1 MIENYFKVAWRNLIQ
16 KKSYSLLNLGALAI
30 GMACSILILL
40 WVQNELSYDEFHENS
55 DHMYRLTSDAG
66 GGFHAAVSPAGMR
79 DGLPDNMPE
88 IKAVVRLFQPESGTT
103 LLNVGNKRFEEK
115 RVFYTDPD
123 FLEMFSFPLLKGN
136 SKTALSQ
143 PDGILITETTAR
155 KYFGDQDAVGQ
166 IIRLNNSERFTVT
179 GVLADI
185 PVNSHIQFDVLLPIQ
200 HLVKSSDY
208 LFTYVWQNFNFYSY
222 VQLDESTI
230 ESIPIIEEK
239 INQIYTSHVS
249 DMNVDFHLQPLADIH
264 LHSDLQIDV
273 SDRGNIQ
280 YVNIFLVIAFIILI
294 VACINFMNLATA
306 RSARRSKEV
315 GLRKVVGAGRQQ
327 LVMQFLSES
336 MLISFLALI
345 FAIGLVFLLLPTFNE
360 ITGKQLEIS
369 LLDIK
374 LVIGLAIIAMITGLI
389 AGSYPALFLSSFR
402 PVSVL
407 KGKLKLGNRHS
418 LFRNILVICQFAVS
432 LLLLVGTAV
441 IYTQLNFIKDKN
453 LGFEQENLLY
463 VTMTG
468 DLGTKRKALETA
480 LQQNPLTAEFSIVSD
495 LPTNLATGNIDIQWD
510 GKDPDMQKVIQSMR
524 VDDYF
529 LDVFKVKVLNGR
541 GFSKD
546 LAADSTNY
554 LINEKAANLM
564 GMNIENAVGQ
574 NLTFA
579 EEKGKIIG
587 VVKDFNFRPLQYGIE
602 PLILRWNR
610 FGGFAV
616 VRTQASAV
624 ESTIHALE
632 QICADLNP
640 AYPLS
645 YGFLNK
651 DLENQYQ
658 SEQQMGTIFNI
669 FAVLA
674 IFISCLGLYGL
685 SAFMAEQ
692 RVKEIG
698 IRKVLGASVLGLV
711 NMLSKDFLKL
721 ILIALLIAVPVAW
734 YVMNLWLQNYAYHIT
749 IQWWMFVFA
758 GLVVLFIAVSTIS
771 FQTIKAANTSPIK
784 SIRTE

>member
-185 PVNSHIQFDVLLPIQ
+185 PINSHIQFDVLLPIQ

-541 GFSKD
+541 GFSKN